1 MLKNFYEN
9 HRVVFYALVGV
20 LAIVIIFVFGKM
32 RNGSEGAGEGS
43 SEVVNSSSIGGVTSS
58 TTVSGNV
65 VRDEKDSEL
74 MRIQEALESKF
85 GKTPEG
91 YLWDSD
97 GSLISLGD
105 TSMTSEDV
113 VYAYLNGI
121 RMLDFSSAQ
130 KYARSSKVASRYKNY
145 FDSYI
150 PSSYDTFVRG
160 IYRLALLSIDIKGI
174 ENIVYFAD
182 NMQVFTVN
190 VEILDLS
197 EKDFWRK
204 DRELIYDTLY
214 LYNTTEADSEKADQ
228 FLYNYIIEYYK
239 SDSSPRRVISIDLPV
254 RRYIEL
260 GTGWL
265 ISSDADIDSA
275 CTYLDG
281 TTLLRYIK
289 QMYAEEGYD
298 YLEGKKATTEGST
311 EGYTEGYTE
320 VESEAE
326 TETEVETEVGDV
338 TEAEVVTEVETEA
351 GTE

>member
-9 HRVVFYALVGV
+9 HRVVFYVLVGV
-20 LAIVIIFVFGKM
+20 LALVIIFVFGKM
-32 RNGSEGAGEGS
+32 RNGSEGTVEGS
-43 SEVVNSSSIGGVTSS
+43 SEVSKPSNVSGATSS

-65 VRDEKDSEL
+65 VRDENDSEL

-204 DRELIYDTLY
+204 DRGLIYDTLY

-254 RRYIEL
+254 RKYIEL

-298 YLEGKKATTEGST
+298 YLEGKKATTEAGT
-311 EGYTEGYTE
+311 EGVAEAETE
-320 VESEAE
+320 VESE
-326 TETEVETEVGDV
+326 VGSETEVGV
-338 TEAEVVTEVETEA
+338 ETEVETEA

>member
-9 HRVVFYALVGV
+9 HRVIFYVLVGV
-20 LAIVIIFVFGKM
+20 LALVIIFVFGKM
-32 RNGSEGAGEGS
+32 KSGSEGKDPSEGTKS
-43 SEVVNSSSIGGVTSS
+43 STVGGATSS

-204 DRELIYDTLY
+204 DKDLIYDTLY

-254 RRYIEL
+254 RKYIEL

-298 YLEGKKATTEGST
+298 YLEGKKATTESS
-311 EGYTEGYTE
+311 TEGYTE
-320 VESEAE
+320 VETESWVETEAE
-326 TETEVETEVGDV
+326 TEIETEVGS
-338 TEAEVVTEVETEA
+338 EAEVETDA